1 MKHFKDIYNMIDVV
15 SNRLLHDDYNKLSTD
30 DKDIVIQEMILHKLI
45 NKYETYTKR
54 KWKRSRYD

>member
-30 DKDIVIQEMILHKLI
+30 NKDIVIQEMILHKLI
-45 NKYETYTKR
+45 NNKI
-54 KWKRSRYD
+54 